1 MWWNIIKAVNPD
13 TGEPLKFLWKGPKA
27 ALTGTPQFVQNY
39 IREFGYIPLQ
49 IYKKNFTGDYEP
61 FVSFTSKSRDEYL
74 EQMRKVMEGV
84 DKRTQFKIYTFDN

>member
-49 IYKKNFTGDYEP
+49 IYKK
-61 FVSFTSKSRDEYL
+61 
-74 EQMRKVMEGV
+74 
-84 DKRTQFKIYTFDN
+84 